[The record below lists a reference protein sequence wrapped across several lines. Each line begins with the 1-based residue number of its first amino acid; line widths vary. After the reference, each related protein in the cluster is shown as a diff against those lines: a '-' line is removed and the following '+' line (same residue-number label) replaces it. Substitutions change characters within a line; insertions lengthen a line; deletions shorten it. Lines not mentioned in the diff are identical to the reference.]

1 MGALVLVGWPAVV
14 ARRRRAPWWAG
25 PSLLCDLTIGL
36 LRIPAILSCVLLAW
50 PLGIAAARL
59 VIRAAD
65 APVGPTVLLA
75 AAATC
80 TAAGI
85 RYGRH
90 RTGFGHLGTLEH
102 EAAHAIVALATF
114 HPISGASVRRDSGHV
129 TYASITGRGNWLIG
143 IAPYVLPIVPLT
155 AIIGTTAAGLG
166 GSLVAAVTVGVA
178 TGWHVLATL
187 AETRAAQPDLQR
199 LGRPTWVPIVLAVNG
214 AQVLLTIGW
223 ATAGTAGA
231 ADVVAD
237 LRHAAGSI
245 LDPVIDHVAFVIDHV
260 AARLPR

>member
-1 MGALVLVGWPAVV
+1 M
-14 ARRRRAPWWAG
+14 ARRRKAPWWTG

-36 LRIPAILSCVLLAW
+36 LRIPAILGCILLAW
-50 PLGIAAARL
+50 PLGLAAARL
-59 VIRAAD
+59 AIRTAE
-65 APVGPTVLLA
+65 APAGPAVLLA

-114 HPISGASVRRDSGHV
+114 HPITGASVRRDSGHV
-129 TYASITGRGNWLIG
+129 TYASVTGRGNWLIG
-143 IAPYVLPIVPLT
+143 IAPYILPIVPLA

-166 GSLVAAVTVGVA
+166 GSPAAAATVGAA
-178 TGWHVLATL
+178 TGWHILATL
-187 AETRAAQPDLQR
+187 AETRAHQPDLQR
-199 LGRPTWVPIVLAVNG
+199 LGRPTWVPIVLAVNT

-223 ATAGTAGA
+223 AAAGTAGA
-231 ADVVAD
+231 ADVLAD
-237 LRHAAGSI
+237 LTHTAGSL
-245 LDPVIDHVAFVIDHV
+245 LDPVIDHF
-260 AARLPR
+260 AARLPRP